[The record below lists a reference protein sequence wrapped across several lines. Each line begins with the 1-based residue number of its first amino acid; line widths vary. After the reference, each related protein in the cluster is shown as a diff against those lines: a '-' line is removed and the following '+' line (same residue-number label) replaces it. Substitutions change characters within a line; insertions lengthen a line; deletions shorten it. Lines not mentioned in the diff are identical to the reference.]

1 MCVIVFYKSP
11 FFDIDTFILSQTP
24 TTFRKNENRSG
35 RRRNQMF
42 WCGQSLFAQP
52 AACHVVRVAKQAVRV
67 FATVFNASRMPQAFG
82 NGNIVVV
89 LAVLLRV
96 KTSYNK
102 KKAGNSLGIACS
114 TVNLLVQRFHCG
126 EQQYVTNG
134 LIVCKQHDHTINTDT
149 QTTCRGH
156 TVF

>member
-24 TTFRKNENRSG
+24 TTFGKSGSRSG

-42 WCGQSLFAQP
+42 WRGQSLFAQP
-52 AACHVVRVAKQAVRV
+52 AACHVVHVAKQAVRV
-67 FATVFNASRMPQAFG
+67 FATVFNASRMPQTPG
-82 NGNIVVV
+82 NCNVVV
-89 LAVLLRV
+89 VFAALLRV
-96 KTSYNK
+96 KTSDN
-102 KKAGNSLGIACS
+102 KKAGNSLGITCS
-114 TVNLLVQRFHCG
+114 TVNLLVQRFHSR

-134 LIVCKQHDHTINTDT
+134 LIVCKQHNHTVNTDT